1 MVSSGRV
8 NSDASSIKSLLSQ
21 YDGFISELGSSWT
34 GSSHDNLTAKA
45 AEFSSSYG
53 SSLQSQMS
61 SFASACD
68 LYENYKS
75 TKQSI
80 SIAESNYNSA
90 VSSKDSNAA
99 SRYSSEL
106 TELKSQLNNLKTQ
119 IESTLQTVKSVKLD
133 SGSAV
138 GDISLSIGANGA
150 QLNVGSSP
158 NATIQSAMDWAL
170 ATAADNSH
178 GYSQQTRNGNPN
190 YDCSSFVIAAYEAA
204 GVPVKE
210 AGAGYTGNMRKAF
223 TKVGFEWIPGNP
235 KMEDLLPGDVLL
247 SENSHTE
254 MYIGNGKNVGAHGNL
269 DGVDGDSS
277 GKELC
282 VSDYPRRSW
291 DGVLR
296 YTGQINNN
304 G

>member
-8 NSDASSIKSLLSQ
+8 NSDASSLKSLFTQ
-21 YDGFISELGSSWT
+21 YDGFIGELSSSWM
-34 GSSHDNLTAKA
+34 GPSHDNLAAKA
-45 AEFSSSYG
+45 AEFSSSYV
-53 SSLQSQMS
+53 SSLESQLS
-61 SFASACD
+61 SFATACD
-68 LYENYKS
+68 LYEDYKT

-80 SIAESNYNSA
+80 SVAESNYNTA
-90 VSSKDSNAA
+90 VSSSDSSSA
-99 SRYSSEL
+99 SRYSTEVSEL
-106 TELKSQLNNLKTQ
+106 KTKLNNLKTQ
-119 IESTLQTVKSVKLD
+119 IESTLQSVKSIKLD
-133 SGSAV
+133 AGSAM
-138 GDISLSIGANGA
+138 GDISATIGANGA
-150 QLNVGSSP
+150 QLNVATSS

-170 ATAADNSH
+170 ATAADDSH

-210 AGAGYTGNMRKAF
+210 AGAGYTGNMRSAF

-235 KMEDLLPGDVLL
+235 NMEDLQPGDVLL
-247 SENSHTE
+247 SESEHTE
-254 MYIGNGKNVGAHGNL
+254 MYIGDGKNVGAHSNY

-277 GKELC
+277 GNEIN
-282 VSDYPRRSW
+282 VSNYPKRSW

-296 YTGQINNN
+296 YTGQVNN

>member
-1 MVSSGRV
+1 MVSSGQV
-8 NSDASSIKSLLSQ
+8 NSDASSLKTLFTQ
-21 YDGFISELGSSWT
+21 YDGFIGELGSSWT
-34 GSSHDNLTAKA
+34 GSSYDNLAAKA
-45 AEFSSSYG
+45 ADFSSSYA
-53 SSLQSQMS
+53 SSLQSQIS

-68 LYENYKS
+68 LYDTYKS
-75 TKQSI
+75 TKQSV
-80 SIAESNYNSA
+80 SIAESNYDTA
-90 VSSKDSNAA
+90 VRNGDNTAA
-99 SRYSSEL
+99 SRYSNEVSEL
-106 TELKSQLNNLKTQ
+106 KTKLNNLKTQ
-119 IESTLQTVKSVKLD
+119 IESALKAVMSVKLD
-133 SGSAV
+133 PGNAV
-138 GDISLSIGANGA
+138 GDISLTTGANGA

-170 ATAADNSH
+170 ATAADDSH

-210 AGAGYTGNMRKAF
+210 AGAGYTGNMKNSF

-235 KMEDLLPGDVLL
+235 NMEDLLPGDVLL
-247 SENSHTE
+247 SESDHTE
-254 MYIGNGKNVGAHGNL
+254 MYIGNGKNVGAHGDM
-269 DGVDGDSS
+269 DGVNGDSS
-277 GKELC
+277 GREIC

-296 YTGQINNN
+296 YTGQINN